1 MEDYIDETE
10 TYLKNLVIEDF
21 LTNSTERP
29 AKREQIILDLTKISE
44 SRLIIDNP
52 KKIEQPVFTKPVG
65 ISCVLEDLYKTDAYN
80 DLKDYEQTNRFS
92 QENSLVD
99 DIFKGEPLSDD
110 IDDFTK
116 DNIVLIVSLGR
127 TGSTSLVQLFNTIP
141 NSNICG
147 ENYNAVL
154 RLMHFYYELREVKR
168 AIPTSNNLNTFNLKH
183 IRNQVIK
190 MILTLFKRTSETQ
203 LWGFKEVRWSEN
215 LNMLG
220 VFRDLFPNLKI
231 ILSLR
236 RDILAQSQ
244 SAFWKTTPN
253 SAELISKKQND
264 LLKYLNE
271 NNFDYKKLHL
281 EEFYNEEIMGS
292 IYEYIGCKKYYNF
305 NDIKIHLD
313 FIKESY
319 RRQPYIH
326 IHTYYSAEYKFV
338 HIPKTGGSAIE
349 KFIKP
354 YSDTIIGFGHD
365 NLCKFNEN
373 PIVVIRYPLE
383 RFVSMYYYWK
393 YGSITPP
400 FTRSTEWQKKYRFF
414 TIKDFIILFETNS
427 IKNLYHDFT
436 WDQHFMP
443 ASTWID
449 EASYKK
455 TIVIIYEKNLQEKV
469 YKVMDYIKLKADFRK
484 NKINRVNVS
493 RKDIEV
499 NLDENDIKWI
509 SDHFKEDF
517 SLWDKVHNKPHL
529 FRAVF

>member
-1 MEDYIDETE
+1 MEEYIDKTE
-10 TYLKNLVIEDF
+10 EYLQNLVIEDF

-44 SRLIIDNP
+44 SALIIDNP
-52 KKIEQPVFTKPVG
+52 KEITQSVFKKSNIIPNILG
-65 ISCVLEDLYKTDAYN
+65 
-80 DLKDYEQTNRFS
+80 DYQKSKVDNSDDKELINQFS
-92 QENSLVD
+92 EMNSLVD
-99 DIFKGEPLSDD
+99 DIYKEEPLAED

-116 DNIVLIVSLGR
+116 DNIVLILSLGR
-127 TGSTSLVQLFNTIP
+127 SGSTSLVQLFNTIP

-147 ENYNAVL
+147 ENYNAVV

-168 AIPTSNNLNTFNLKH
+168 AIPTSNNLNTFNLRD

-190 MILTLFKRTSETQ
+190 MVLTIFKKSSETT

-220 VFRDLFPNLKI
+220 VFRDLFPNVKI
-231 ILSLR
+231 VLSLR
-236 RDILAQSQ
+236 KDIYAQSQ

-253 SAELISKKQND
+253 SAETITNQQNKMI
-264 LLKYLNE
+264 KYLNE
-271 NNFDYKKLHL
+271 NNFDYKKLYL
-281 EEFYNEEIMGS
+281 EEFYDDGVMSS
-292 IYEYIGCKKYYNF
+292 IYEYLGCKKYYDSANV
-305 NDIKIHLD
+305 KTHLD
-313 FIKESY
+313 LVKESY
-319 RRQPYIH
+319 KRQPFVH
-326 IHTYYSAEYKFV
+326 FHTYFPAKYKFI

-365 NLCKFNEN
+365 NICKFNEN
-373 PIVVIRYPLE
+373 PIVVIRYPLD

-393 YGSITPP
+393 YGSLTPP
-400 FTRSTEWQKKYRFF
+400 FTRDAEWLKKYKSFS
-414 TIKDFIILFETNS
+414 IKDFIILFEKKS
-427 IKNLYHDFT
+427 FKNLYHDFT
-436 WDQHFMP
+436 WDQHFMS
-443 ASTWID
+443 ASAWID

-469 YKVMDYIKLKADFRK
+469 YKVMDYIQLKPDFRK
-484 NKINRVNVS
+484 TKINRTNVS

-509 SDHFKEDF
+509 SEYFKEDF
-517 SLWDKVHNKPHL
+517 NLWDKVHNSPKL
-529 FRAVF
+529 FKAVF